1 MKKKGFCGICP
12 DKCPI
17 VATIEEGK
25 IVKVEGDKDHPG
37 GRVCP
42 RGALTPQIVYSERR
56 IKKPLIRDGEKGS
69 GKFREASWEEALN
82 VAAEGF
88 LKIKEQY
95 GPDALVSYLGSSGR
109 EDASMRCFMGPNEF
123 FKHLGSHNDM
133 TCGCTCNF
141 SSNMLTPVLTYG
153 VPTPKL
159 YQDIPNS
166 EIVFIWGKNSKT
178 DSGPLTTLQL
188 VKAAKERGA
197 QIIVIDPRGEGMAE
211 LADLWIPIIPGADG
225 ALVMAMLKLIVEEER
240 YDKAFVKDYTK
251 GFDEFAEYLKTITVE
266 EMSGYCGVSVEMIH
280 KLVDI
285 FCSTTK
291 ISLVSYTGLEYQLSG
306 IQNNRAI
313 QTMWAITG
321 KVDVPGGICIA
332 TEKNPTVPLRPMEAV
347 EQAVGAKEYPLF
359 SRLSGSGQF
368 VKLPDAVL
376 NDDPYPVRG
385 MLICAASP
393 SITYPDQD
401 LWEEIYKKLDCLVV
415 FERFMSNDCKY
426 ADVIFPATTYYE
438 NQSVVSVPG
447 GMRLRNRFIEP
458 VGEAKCDVF
467 IFQALAEKMGFG
479 DAYPKNDEELMLW
492 MCNGDAQLLEKLK
505 ENEYGVVN
513 KPQIGYEKYKTGAL
527 RADGQP
533 GFPTPSGKFE
543 ISSTYIAECGYT
555 PYPKY
560 EDIRTI
566 KEMGSE
572 EEYPLIMTTAAR
584 SALRF
589 CSFGPN
595 LKEIADREPLPTV
608 DMNEEDA
615 KTYGVADGETVIVE
629 TAFGKGEFDVRIC
642 PMAKGSIHI
651 AGGAGSF
658 YMEGE
663 WKSHNVNKLC
673 SMKYTDPL
681 CGFLTHKSVP
691 SKVVKKN

>member
-1 MKKKGFCGICP
+1 
-12 DKCPI
+12 
-17 VATIEEGK
+17 
-25 IVKVEGDKDHPG
+25 
-37 GRVCP
+37 
-42 RGALTPQIVYSERR
+42 
-56 IKKPLIRDGEKGS
+56 
-69 GKFREASWEEALN
+69 
-82 VAAEGF
+82 
-88 LKIKEQY
+88 
-95 GPDALVSYLGSSGR
+95 
-109 EDASMRCFMGPNEF
+109 
-123 FKHLGSHNDM
+123 
-133 TCGCTCNF
+133 
-141 SSNMLTPVLTYG
+141 
-153 VPTPKL
+153 
-159 YQDIPNS
+159 
-166 EIVFIWGKNSKT
+166 
-178 DSGPLTTLQL
+178 
-188 VKAAKERGA
+188 
-197 QIIVIDPRGEGMAE
+197 MAE

-251 GFDEFAEYLKTITVE
+251 GFEEFAEYLKTITVE

-313 QTMWAITG
+313 QIMWAITG
-321 KVDVPGGICIA
+321 KVDVPGGISIT
-332 TEKNPTVPLRPMEAV
+332 TEKNPTIPLRPMEAV
-347 EQAVGAKEYPLF
+347 EQAIGAKEYPLF

-376 NDDPYPVRG
+376 NDDPYSVRG

-393 SITYPDQD
+393 SIMYPDQD

-467 IFQALAEKMGFG
+467 ILQELAEKMGFG

-492 MCNGDAQLLEKLK
+492 MCDGNLQLLEKLK

-513 KPQIGYEKYKTGAL
+513 KPQIIYEKYKTGDL

-543 ISSTYIAECGYT
+543 ISSTYIEECGYT

-566 KEMGSE
+566 KEMGSK

-608 DMNEEDA
+608 DMNAEDA
-615 KTYGVADGETVIVE
+615 VTYGVTDGETVIVE
-629 TAFGKGEFDVRIC
+629 TAFGKDEFDVRVC